1 VAASSGPWPLVAAF
15 GSLTAFGGPEM
26 AFGAVWRPLAV
37 SGGL

>member
-1 VAASSGPWPLVAAF
+1 MDRLGQRLAAF

-37 SGGL
+37 PGR